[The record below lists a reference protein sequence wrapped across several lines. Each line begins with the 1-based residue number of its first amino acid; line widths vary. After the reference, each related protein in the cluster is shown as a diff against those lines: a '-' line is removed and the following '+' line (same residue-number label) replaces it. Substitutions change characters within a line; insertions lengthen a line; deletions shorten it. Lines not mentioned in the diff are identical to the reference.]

1 MIFGEK
7 KTSLPSFDFFWKIKP
22 VYRVLRF
29 SANIFLSLEKVVRPD
44 WLSCSSPIYVI
55 ILDFIRSR
63 TIYKWYVKPFAYWNW
78 CIGSPWKRIIR
89 MCSGTCS
96 KYVYAYAHIII
107 KEFKGIRCLYISIF
121 HWLNYRFRT
130 LLYSLMYF
138 LYSMSCD
145 CCTIWYSVGN

>member
-1 MIFGEK
+1 MNVDIIERLCLFVSRV
-7 KTSLPSFDFFWKIKP
+7 KTVFRFDFSSW
-22 VYRVLRF
+22 R
-29 SANIFLSLEKVVRPD
+29 KVVSPD

-78 CIGSPWKRIIR
+78 CLGSPWKRIIR
-89 MCSGTCS
+89 MGSGTCS
-96 KYVYAYAHIII
+96 KHIYAYAHIII

-130 LLYSLMYF
+130 FLYSLMYF
-138 LYSMSCD
+138 LYSVYSSCG
-145 CCTIWYSVGN
+145 TICYLVGN